1 MQPYTIKSGFT
12 LNVVLVSEII
22 IFKVFIQTLL
32 IDYNVMGI
40 CMFCQVFKQM
50 FQFVYI

>member
-22 IFKVFIQTLL
+22 IFKVFIQILL

-40 CMFCQVFKQM
+40 CMVCQVFKQM